1 MIDNAAIDFYG
12 ADWCGDCHRA
22 KAALDRFGVAYS
34 LHDIEH
40 EDGAAEK
47 AIAIS
52 GQQHIPVI
60 RVRRWLM
67 AGGAFGHAVA
77 SQMQGTR
84 PDLIQHCVCHL
95 TSRTRRI
102 VSCSARRR
110 MWVGFRTVDVRLP
123 NGLCP
128 TRGHCLHVIAFFG
141 KFLLGFGNGC
151 RTYGKPSINRLS
163 RENQRRE

>member
-40 EDGAAEK
+40 EDGD
-47 AIAIS
+47 S
-52 GQQHIPVI
+52 V
-60 RVRRWLM
+60 RRRWLM

>member
-1 MIDNAAIDFYG
+1 MRRLPSSQGSTSPFPGRPNASCIGPFCLG
-12 ADWCGDCHRA
+12 RSIRH
-22 KAALDRFGVAYS
+22 FGPPPTPKS
-34 LHDIEH
+34 RD
-40 EDGAAEK
+40 
-47 AIAIS
+47 S
-52 GQQHIPVI
+52 
-60 RVRRWLM
+60 VRRWLM

-128 TRGHCLHVIAFFG
+128 TRGHCLHVIAFLG

>member
-40 EDGAAEK
+40 EDGAAEEGHCDQRTT
-47 AIAIS
+47 AHS
-52 GQQHIPVI
+52 
-60 RVRRWLM
+60 RDSVRRWLM

-110 MWVGFRTVDVRLP
+110 MWVGFRMDFAQLADIVCT
-123 NGLCP
+123 
-128 TRGHCLHVIAFFG
+128 
-141 KFLLGFGNGC
+141 
-151 RTYGKPSINRLS
+151 
-163 RENQRRE
+163 